1 MYIYDFR
8 LSKHTLF
15 AGPRHGAQ
23 GFKEFQVL
31 TRRHSNFLKIMCRDD
46 QLITSSYFYGMLFNI
61 IPLLGKT
68 VQEVTANCNIED
80 LNQRSK
86 EEFFRAVRRI
96 LM

>member
-8 LSKHTLF
+8 LSKQTLF
-15 AGPRHGAQ
+15 SGPRHRDQ
-23 GFKEFQVL
+23 GFQEFQVV
-31 TRRHSNFLKIMCRDD
+31 TRRHNNFLKIMCRDD

-68 VQEVTANCNIED
+68 VQEVTANCNVED

-86 EEFFRAVRRI
+86 EEFFRAVQII

>member
-23 GFKEFQVL
+23 GFQEFQVL
-31 TRRHSNFLKIMCRDD
+31 TRRHNNFLKIMCRAD

-86 EEFFRAVRRI
+86 EEFFRAVRGI